1 MLPTLVKGAAEA
13 GRLAVGAM
21 TKKATPVLTAAF
33 STSSAPPPSPPPPPE
48 LKNSTQLSI
57 GERKMPKMPS
67 LTPPP
72 TFVRGPVM
80 GLSSGDILPIWP
92 WACQVNF
99 EPKFDPAN
107 IDTYHKIIDKLP
119 EHLMQKA
126 MALLTKFQEREN
138 VNLNAW
144 SYKEK
149 GTFKFNYCSES
160 SCKII
165 TTDSRFSIWV
175 RIPGPGL
182 DGLKKMEKILKLGR
196 LFSNSAEGAS
206 PFGPYDT
213 CFRAHKIH
221 KNTR

>member
-1 MLPTLVKGAAEA
+1 MLPSLVKGAAEA

-80 GLSSGDILPIWP
+80 GLSSGDNWLRKF
-92 WACQVNF
+92 QVNLV
-99 EPKFDPAN
+99 PKFDPAKSEE
-107 IDTYHKIIDKLP
+107 YYKIIDKLP

-126 MALLTKFQEREN
+126 MALLTKFQETED
-138 VNLNAW
+138 VYLSAW
-144 SYKEK
+144 PYKEK
-149 GTFKFNYCSES
+149 GTFTFNYCNES

-165 TTDSRFSIWV
+165 TTDSRFSICV
-175 RIPGPGL
+175 RRPGPGS
-182 DGLKKMEKILKLGR
+182 DGLKRMETIER
-196 LFSNSAEGAS
+196 LFNTAEPYG
-206 PFGPYDT
+206 PFQT
-213 CFRAHKIH
+213 SFRAHKIH

>member
-1 MLPTLVKGAAEA
+1 MLPSLVKGAAA
-13 GRLAVGAM
+13 GGRLAAGAM

-33 STSSAPPPSPPPPPE
+33 STRSEPPPPAAE

-175 RIPGPGL
+175 RRPGPGS
-182 DGLKKMEKILKLGR
+182 DGLKRMETIER
-196 LFSNSAEGAS
+196 LFNTAEPYG
-206 PFGPYDT
+206 PFHT